1 MEKRWQMISAGLL
14 MSVLPGNP
22 GRILEKLYFYLKRH
36 KKRPELERLRKLGK
50 SSSQAEFYL

>member
-1 MEKRWQMISAGLL
+1 MISAGLL